1 MSIYRV
7 NINEVMNLFDEVLP
21 VIKSEIEV
29 PSFNIVFNN
38 IDKTYNNLSKNE
50 IDESKQTIY
59 VTDTIVFFD
68 YLTKIINSLNP

>member
-59 VTDTIVFFD
+59 VTDTIVF
-68 YLTKIINSLNP
+68 LSLIHI